1 MKRETY
7 INQNS
12 RCVSLNDRG
21 PTKKS
26 SATRKIRENTVNCN
40 IKRVLK
46 RLWKLMGLDS
56 CCLANARKKKH
67 CKEGQKSITLSS
79 LKRFV
84 SYHQIT
90 ILEWFSHGMS
100 SAWFPWPQ
108 NVRHQNQKRKHI
120 VNSPKNNSAPSPCHL
135 ERNVL
140 HFTIAILTQD
150 RQRGG
155 HRTTNFHIA
164 HVLKQCRHQNLQA
177 TRLTT
182 RNGSMEIR
190 LILERNLELETP
202 QVSKPTSCWT

>member
-1 MKRETY
+1 M
-7 INQNS
+7 
-12 RCVSLNDRG
+12 D
-21 PTKKS
+21 
-26 SATRKIRENTVNCN
+26 CN

-46 RLWKLMGLDS
+46 RFCLWKLTVLDS
-56 CCLANARKKKH
+56 CFLPNAEKKH

-108 NVRHQNQKRKHI
+108 NVRHQNQKWNHF
-120 VNSPKNNSAPSPCHL
+120 VNSPQKQLRRRPIPCHL

-140 HFTIAILTQD
+140 HFAIAILTQD

-164 HVLKQCRHQNLQA
+164 HVLKQCRHQNFQ
-177 TRLTT
+177 TPRLTT

-190 LILERNLELETP
+190 LILERNLELDTP
-202 QVSKPTSCWT
+202 QVSKPTSF